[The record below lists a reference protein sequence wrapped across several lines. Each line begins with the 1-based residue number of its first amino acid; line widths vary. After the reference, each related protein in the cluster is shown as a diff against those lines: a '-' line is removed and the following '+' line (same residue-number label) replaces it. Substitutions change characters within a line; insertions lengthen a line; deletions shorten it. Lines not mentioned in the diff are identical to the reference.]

1 MEKQLAFCD
10 VQRHFA
16 LVENVPGDRDHSS
29 AMLIKLIGI
38 TPESLIDIARNE

>member
-16 LVENVPGDRDHSS
+16 LWKTFRGIAITVPG
-29 AMLIKLIGI
+29 IVI
-38 TPESLIDIARNE
+38 TLPAIAIN

>member
-16 LVENVPGDRDHSS
+16 LWKTFRAIAITLPGIVITLP
-29 AMLIKLIGI
+29 AILIKLIGI
-38 TPESLIDIARNE
+38 TPE

>member
-16 LVENVPGDRDHSS
+16 LWKTFRGIAITLPGM
-29 AMLIKLIGI
+29 AITLPTILIKLIGI
-38 TPESLIDIARNE
+38 TPE

>member
-16 LVENVPGDRDHSS
+16 LWKMFRGIAITLPGIVITLP
-29 AMLIKLIGI
+29 AIPIKLIGI
-38 TPESLIDIARNE
+38 TPE

>member
-16 LVENVPGDRDHSS
+16 LWKTFRRIAITVPG
-29 AMLIKLIGI
+29 
-38 TPESLIDIARNE
+38 IAIALPAIAIN

>member
-16 LVENVPGDRDHSS
+16 LWKTFRGIAITLPGIVITLP
-29 AMLIKLIGI
+29 AIVIKLIGI
-38 TPESLIDIARNE
+38 TPE